1 MKTKLKSYIKSLKS
15 YNEQTTPSIMHL
27 RGEALCRYE
36 EEILSKFG
44 LKWNVTNSNQL
55 RKLKSEDEI
64 DTLIERL
71 KLKANKDTK

>member
-15 YNEQTTPSIMHL
+15 YKEQTTPSIMHL

-36 EEILSKFG
+36 EEILLKFG
-44 LKWNVTNSNQL
+44 LNWNITNSNQL

-64 DTLIERL
+64 DALIEKL
-71 KLKANKDTK
+71 QLKASKK

>member
-15 YNEQTTPSIMHL
+15 YKEQTTPSMMHL

-36 EEILSKFG
+36 EEILLKFG
-44 LKWNVTNSNQL
+44 LHWNVTNSKQL

-64 DTLIERL
+64 HSLIEKL
-71 KLKANKDTK
+71 KLKKDKNTK